1 MRRLIVQHG
10 RDGKLTDGKEGIGR
24 RLPATDQRQLCDQ
37 CGAHFPDL
45 TRVSFIGAIQMKLK
59 IAAIALV
66 VGMLSIFS
74 TASIA
79 AAKIETAKIERAK
92 VERAKI
98 EVPKQG
104 TRPLKR

>member
-1 MRRLIVQHG
+1 
-10 RDGKLTDGKEGIGR
+10 
-24 RLPATDQRQLCDQ
+24 
-37 CGAHFPDL
+37 
-45 TRVSFIGAIQMKLK
+45 MKLK